1 MVDDPVIHQY
11 VDDREERIIV
21 RRQLLILGGDARAR
35 AGKWTSRGRS
45 CFDFDGASAMRRSAQ
60 PAVTHRPAE
69 YGVVIEK
76 NLMIPV
82 RDGVRLAADTYRPA
96 REGKPAPGAS
106 PRS

>member
-1 MVDDPVIHQY
+1 MRVPANGPAVVVLALMVNLPCAA
-11 VDDREERIIV
+11 
-21 RRQLLILGGDARAR
+21 L
-35 AGKWTSRGRS
+35 
-45 CFDFDGASAMRRSAQ
+45 AQ

-76 NLMIPV
+76 NQMIPV
-82 RDGVRLAADTYRPA
+82 RDGVRLAADAYRPA